1 MSLYPLSL
9 SLCWLCAV
17 KWSGRERRESSVTDR
32 RRKKEREAAGVSDRE
47 ESIYRRRDEEL
58 ERQRR
63 EREAEVQRGRER
75 EENPDTIRR
84 KERQRGGGRARHHA
98 EEEEERV
105 VRRLRMVR
113 VLALWWM
120 AEWSQQLCPAHFL
133 WVFESSSS
141 CKEWHHG
148 DIISSQVKLLRSR
161 GGLWMLFRSG
171 EGSWT
176 LTKLKWDVFWMDFGG
191 KVVGALRVR
200 SLWAWNAFL
209 CRLCFQS
216 TDCELIS
223 NFLRSDESKGKFSSA
238 GVFCLLVSFI
248 CCVAPKRTASSHP
261 AQQTH
266 NTCLLAAMHLP
277 HC

>member
-1 MSLYPLSL
+1 MDDKFSAPLHQAGRERGTPCKPPPAVPLCLSTLSL

-17 KWSGRERRESSVTDR
+17 KWSGRGRRESSVTDR
-32 RRKKEREAAGVSDRE
+32 RRKKEREAAGASDRE

-133 WVFESSSS
+133 WVFEFICSSS

-148 DIISSQVKLLRSR
+148 DIISSEVKLLHSH
-161 GGLWMLFRSG
+161 GGI
-171 EGSWT
+171 
-176 LTKLKWDVFWMDFGG
+176 VN
-191 KVVGALRVR
+191 VV
-200 SLWAWNAFL
+200 
-209 CRLCFQS
+209 
-216 TDCELIS
+216 
-223 NFLRSDESKGKFSSA
+223 
-238 GVFCLLVSFI
+238 
-248 CCVAPKRTASSHP
+248 
-261 AQQTH
+261 
-266 NTCLLAAMHLP
+266 
-277 HC
+277 